1 MNIYVPAAAIENPDK
16 QYPVLYLRHGGGDSE
31 DSWVKDGKA
40 AVILDNLISGGE
52 AVPMYVVMSNG
63 LIDGSWSSGSTPEGI
78 SALEKELVDYII
90 PFTEKRY
97 NVATDKDHRAIAGLS
112 MGGGQ
117 SFVIGLR
124 NLDKFSVVGEF
135 SSGILSDDKFDY
147 DRYIPGLSNDYQ
159 KVNDSL
165 ELLWVSCGTKDNR
178 YQGHLNFIKQLDKK
192 GIRYE
197 FYDGPWGHEWQFW
210 RQQLHDFV
218 KRLFK

>member
-1 MNIYVPAAAIENPDK
+1 M
-16 QYPVLYLRHGGGDSE
+16 
-31 DSWVKDGKA
+31 
-40 AVILDNLISGGE
+40 
-52 AVPMYVVMSNG
+52 PMYVVMLNG

-78 SALEKELVDYII
+78 SVLEQELIDNII
-90 PFTEKRY
+90 PFIEKRY

-135 SSGILSDDKFDY
+135 SSGILSDDKFNY
-147 DRYIPGLSNDYQ
+147 DRYVPGLSDDYQ

-165 ELLWVSCGTKDNR
+165 KLLWVSCGTKDDR

-197 FYDGPWGHEWQFW
+197 FYEDSWGHEWQFW
-210 RQQLHDFV
+210 R
-218 KRLFK
+218 R